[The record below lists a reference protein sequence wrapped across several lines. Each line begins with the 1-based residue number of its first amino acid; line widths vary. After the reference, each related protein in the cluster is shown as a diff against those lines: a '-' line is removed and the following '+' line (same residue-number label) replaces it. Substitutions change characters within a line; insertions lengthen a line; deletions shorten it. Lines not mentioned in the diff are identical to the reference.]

1 MRLYTY
7 FRSSAAYRVRIVLSL
22 KGLEWRP
29 VPIHML
35 RNGGEHRGSSY
46 RAINPQG
53 LIPALDDGGI
63 ITQSIAICEYL
74 EEKHLSQPCC
84 RRTSAIAPMS
94 ARS

>member
-1 MRLYTY
+1 MQLYTY
-7 FRSSAAYRVRIVLSL
+7 FRSSAAYRVCIVLSL
-22 KGLEWRP
+22 KGLEWRL

-63 ITQSIAICEYL
+63 ITQSIAVCEYL
-74 EEKHLSQPCC
+74 AS
-84 RRTSAIAPMS
+84 
-94 ARS
+94 